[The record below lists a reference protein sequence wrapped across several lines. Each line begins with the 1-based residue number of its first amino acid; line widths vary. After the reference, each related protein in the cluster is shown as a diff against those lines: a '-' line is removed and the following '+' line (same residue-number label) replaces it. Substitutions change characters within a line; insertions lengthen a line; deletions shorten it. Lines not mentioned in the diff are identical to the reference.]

1 MSRPY
6 DHKAIEKKLYSH
18 WMEKGYFGA
27 KPDPD
32 KKPFTIVIPPPN
44 ITGQLHLGQCIGRDD
59 AGCADSHE
67 ADAGICCAVGAGDR
81 PCQHCDRGKDCR

>member
-32 KKPFTIVIPPPN
+32 KKPFTIVIP
-44 ITGQLHLGQCIGRDD
+44 
-59 AGCADSHE
+59 
-67 ADAGICCAVGAGDR
+67 R
-81 PCQHCDRGKDCR
+81 PTLQGNCTWAMHWTKRCRIS

>member
-44 ITGQLHLGQCIGRDD
+44 ITGQLHMGLSLI
-59 AGCADSHE
+59 H
-67 ADAGICCAVGAGDR
+67 I
-81 PCQHCDRGKDCR
+81 